1 MNAEIH
7 KGTVYYHGADYKF
20 KLADEQFHNHMSLII
35 RPQHIRILEN
45 TSKLDNKDLKAK
57 IIETWFAQG
66 NQRVR
71 DYSNAKRR
79 SKRAANG

>member
-1 MNAEIH
+1 MHAEIQ

-20 KLADEQFHNHMSLII
+20 KLADEQFHKHTSHIL

-45 TSKLDNKDLKAK
+45 KSDLSTKDLKYK

-71 DYSNAKRR
+71 DSSNARR
-79 SKRAANG
+79 RANRVDNG

>member
-1 MNAEIH
+1 MHAEIQ

-20 KLADEQFHNHMSLII
+20 KLADEQFHKHTSHIL

-45 TSKLDNKDLKAK
+45 KSDLSTKDLKYK
-57 IIETWFAQG
+57 IIETWFALG

-79 SKRAANG
+79 ANRVDNG